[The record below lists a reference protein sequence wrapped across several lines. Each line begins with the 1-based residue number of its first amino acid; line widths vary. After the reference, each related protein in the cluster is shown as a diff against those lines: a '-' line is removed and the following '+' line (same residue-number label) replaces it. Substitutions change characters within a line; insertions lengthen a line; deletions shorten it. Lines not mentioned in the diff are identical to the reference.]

1 MVHELC
7 QDLYEDPQDMAL
19 TLEDTTI
26 VLAAVLPWSIA
37 AAVPLATLG
46 ASSWGIAAAVYLFL
60 QPLWSWLRAGK

>member
-1 MVHELC
+1 
-7 QDLYEDPQDMAL
+7 MAL

-46 ASSWGIAAAVYLFL
+46 ASSWGITAAVYLFL